1 MDMHEMAHRWCNCDF
16 GRNGGFKGSN
26 IHCDETHYCSYSTVY
41 AMWLDKTPGNKLM
54 VMLDKAGSRS
64 SSKHLS
70 ALKGAVPND
79 VKCIETNLP
88 STYWEWK
95 NVNFSYKN
103 WQVKLPISLLGIIDD
118 LIEPFKYSKSI
129 KTRDNLGVIKRKA
142 DDIRW
147 LLKNRKECTVK
158 EIDKALAK
166 EAILKKIFSFIRK
179 NNSVEELIDHILGKG
194 TYASYDERL
203 APQKKA
209 ERVRKFVEWFGITHH
224 CRGKFTK
231 KEIDKMPISEKVMRA
246 CLPPRE
252 EWEIENNSWSVCDER
267 DKRLARYLLGNDRI
281 KSSFYGHG
289 MDIVTNRFNGEKY
302 KFIDMYEHG
311 LYYQATQEVR
321 LFVNHIMCSDG
332 YISPCIVLSHYKK
345 LQNKD
350 QWLKRFYQ
358 KCAIIS
364 KRRSDVMLWLQMQF
378 YTDKQMNQCSDG
390 VLAIYNR
397 VQLKYAAFLADQEA
411 KRLARE
417 EEQRRLEVEKARLEE
432 ERKLKYNDYV
442 QRGIEGYR
450 ALYYEKLDSIS
461 VARSFGSEFFFG
473 GNVLLR
479 WRTDKLIETSKNI
492 IVTIE
497 QAKRIFGK
505 VQLWHNNQR
514 PFSECSLETN
524 SGNYNANSY
533 ENDILTAG
541 CHQIAYCEM
550 ERMYNEIISRE
561 SSLCITTV

>member
-1 MDMHEMAHRWCNCDF
+1 MD
-16 GRNGGFKGSN
+16 
-26 IHCDETHYCSYSTVY
+26 
-41 AMWLDKTPGNKLM
+41 
-54 VMLDKAGSRS
+54 
-64 SSKHLS
+64 
-70 ALKGAVPND
+70 
-79 VKCIETNLP
+79 
-88 STYWEWK
+88 
-95 NVNFSYKN
+95 FSYKT
-103 WQVKLPISLLGIIDD
+103 WQVKLPISLLKIIDS
-118 LIEPFKYSKSI
+118 LIEPFKYSKWVETKCSI
-129 KTRDNLGVIKRKA
+129 ETIKVKA

-147 LLKNRKECTVK
+147 LLNNRSDCKVK
-158 EIDKALAK
+158 DIDKALGKDAR
-166 EAILKKIFSFIRK
+166 LKKIFSFIRK
-179 NNSVEELIDHILGKG
+179 NDSVEELIDHILGKG
-194 TYASYDERL
+194 TYAAYDERL

-209 ERVRKFVEWFGITHH
+209 ERTRKFVAWFNKTHN
-224 CRGKFTK
+224 CSKPLTK
-231 KEIDKMPISEKVMRA
+231 SEIASMPISKKVMLA
-246 CLPPRE
+246 CLPPLEQWELNEKSWYVLDDRE
-252 EWEIENNSWSVCDER
+252 
-267 DKRLARYLLGNDRI
+267 KRLANYLLGDKDKIRYSGCSALHKNI
-281 KSSFYGHG
+281 
-289 MDIVTNRFNGEKY
+289 IVNRFNGEEYYFCDIFEDGKY
-302 KFIDMYEHG
+302 FEH
-311 LYYQATQEVR
+311 TREVKD
-321 LFVNHIMCSDG
+321 FSSDIMWSKG
-332 YISPCIVLSHYKK
+332 YSVPNIVLKDYKK

-358 KCAIIS
+358 RCAIVS
-364 KRRSDVMLWLQMQF
+364 KRRAEVIKWMNMQL
-378 YTDKQMNQCSDG
+378 YTDDQLNQCSDTE
-390 VLAIYNR
+390 LEAYNR
-397 VQLKYAAFLADQEA
+397 IQLKYAAFLADQEA

-417 EEQRRLEVEKARLEE
+417 EEQRRLEAEKARLEE
-432 ERKLKYNDYV
+432 ERRLKYQDYV

-497 QAKRIFGK
+497 QAKIIFGK